1 MQLRHPQEAGGFAFL
16 VSVLLSLVG
25 SLVLAYIY
33 SNYDDDEEGVN
44 IEIDDDTLKATLIN
58 LYSVWLFSIVC
69 FVSVINKK
77 FLLTFY
83 NFDNTSDYRRKMF
96 LALRDDQAETKSS
109 IILTLTLAHPDTFR
123 NWGDT
128 FLKPWCF
135 EAWEW
140 YRKMRGRVDDPKRR
154 RGSVSVRELLGEKE
168 MK

>member
-1 MQLRHPQEAGGFAFL
+1 M
-16 VSVLLSLVG
+16 
-25 SLVLAYIY
+25 
-33 SNYDDDEEGVN
+33 N
-44 IEIDDDTLKATLIN
+44 IKIDDDTLKATLIN
-58 LYSVWLFSIVC
+58 LYSVWLLSIVC

-109 IILTLTLAHPDTFR
+109 IILAHPDTFR

-140 YRKMRGRVDDPKRR
+140 WEHERPTWFTDRWVECVPNEYIPFEWQVRYRKMRGRVDDPKRR

-168 MK
+168 TK

>member
-58 LYSVWLFSIVC
+58 LYSVWLFSIEHEMPAWFTDRWVEC
-69 FVSVINKK
+69 VPNEYI
-77 FLLTFY
+77 
-83 NFDNTSDYRRKMF
+83 
-96 LALRDDQAETKSS
+96 
-109 IILTLTLAHPDTFR
+109 P
-123 NWGDT
+123 
-128 FLKPWCF
+128 F
-135 EAWEW
+135 EWRVR